1 MNMQGN
7 ITKADPITDP
17 NKIIA
22 IKEILRDNPRNFA
35 LFVVGI
41 NTGFRA
47 SDLVAMKVSDFRGK
61 KVGEKVAIREQK
73 TKKVRTIILSQA
85 VYDAVQPLLTG
96 DDSKPLFRNADGG
109 KLAVESVIRLVKSWC
124 AKVGLKGNY
133 SSHTLRKTWAHHMY
147 KAGVNEC
154 DLSEA
159 LGHASVKQTRIY
171 LGIQPADVEKMYMI
185 EV

>member
-22 IKEILRDNPRNFA
+22 IKEITRDNPRNFA

-61 KVGEKVAIREQK
+61 KVGEKIAIREQK
-73 TKKVRTIILSQA
+73 TKKVRTITLSQV

-96 DDSKPLFRNADGG
+96 DDNKPLFRNADGG
-109 KLAVESVIRLVKSWC
+109 KLAVESVIRQV
-124 AKVGLKGNY
+124 
-133 SSHTLRKTWAHHMY
+133 
-147 KAGVNEC
+147 
-154 DLSEA
+154 LS
-159 LGHASVKQTRIY
+159 
-171 LGIQPADVEKMYMI
+171 
-185 EV
+185 